1 MSYHFLGAGFL
12 ILSLIAGSFLN
23 GAPWYLFSSLL
34 RAVFG
39 VGILIAANRLY
50 GGTAKEILS
59 FCKSKTAI
67 LSGISFLAYLLYY
80 IITVCAGCER
90 IIGVPENLLF
100 AGIVLQQITT
110 GFYEEL
116 NYRFMILEGYFY
128 GAETVR
134 NRRLYAMISS
144 FVFGLAHVATGW
156 NATAFFLPGTIG
168 FAFAVI
174 YLKSRNLVVPML
186 LHFVYNIVA
195 NVTLYI
201 EWNHSALFLSM
212 NSGIEIALG
221 MMGIISLVILMQNK
235 ARSVAGKTDF
245 QR

>member
-1 MSYHFLGAGFL
+1 MRF
-12 ILSLIAGSFLN
+12 
-23 GAPWYLFSSLL
+23 
-34 RAVFG
+34 V
-39 VGILIAANRLY
+39 
-50 GGTAKEILS
+50 
-59 FCKSKTAI
+59 
-67 LSGISFLAYLLYY
+67 
-80 IITVCAGCER
+80 
-90 IIGVPENLLF
+90 GVPENLFF

-110 GFYEEL
+110 GFFEEL
-116 NYRFMILEGYFY
+116 IYRFLILEGYFY
-128 GAETVR
+128 GAETAR

-168 FAFAVI
+168 IAFAVI
-174 YLKSRNLVVPML
+174 YLKSRNLVVPM
-186 LHFVYNIVA
+186 HHHKQNKNQA
-195 NVTLYI
+195 NQTPYI
-201 EWNHSALFLSM
+201 EWNHSPLFLSM

>member
-1 MSYHFLGAGFL
+1 M
-12 ILSLIAGSFLN
+12 
-23 GAPWYLFSSLL
+23 FSSLL

-116 NYRFMILEGYFY
+116 NYRFLILEGYFY

-144 FVFGLAHVATGW
+144 FVFWIGACCDRLECNCILLARDDRVCVCCHISKVKESCCA
-156 NATAFFLPGTIG
+156 NAA
-168 FAFAVI
+168 
-174 YLKSRNLVVPML
+174 
-186 LHFVYNIVA
+186 
-195 NVTLYI
+195 
-201 EWNHSALFLSM
+201 ALCL
-212 NSGIEIALG
+212 
-221 MMGIISLVILMQNK
+221 
-235 ARSVAGKTDF
+235 
-245 QR
+245 